1 MQKRTLLVGVGIT
14 AALVLGTGGGAY
26 AAASITG
33 ANVVNGSLTG
43 SDIKNSSLTGSDVK
57 NGSISSSDLTTGVNG
72 LYDNRKAKTA
82 TISHDGSVDG
92 VGAHCP
98 SGTILTGGGAYAAN
112 GMALWYSGPDLN
124 ADGSNFLP
132 NSWLAISEMG
142 VEVTFATCY
151 SPSGAAI
158 AGDVTTAGLRAAST
172 DVAPL
177 SVSKAEA
184 KKIDQVKAMLGR

>member
-82 TISHDGSVDG
+82 TISHDGSYGSV
-92 VGAHCP
+92 VGKAVAVEP
-98 SGTILTGGGAYAAN
+98 ATGFTFDTA
-112 GMALWYSGPDLN
+112 MAPR
-124 ADGSNFLP
+124 P
-132 NSWLAISEMG
+132 
-142 VEVTFATCY
+142 
-151 SPSGAAI
+151 
-158 AGDVTTAGLRAAST
+158 R
-172 DVAPL
+172 
-177 SVSKAEA
+177 
-184 KKIDQVKAMLGR
+184 